1 MNKKKFLETFEDMNR
16 AKGVDQETLLDAL
29 KESFR
34 LTFAKKIEDEYKVDK
49 KPVRVNQPVNNYH

>member
-16 AKGVDQETLLDAL
+16 AKGIDQETLLDAL

-34 LTFAKKIEDEYKVDK
+34 LTFAKRLKMNIKLIKNLLE
-49 KPVRVNQPVNNYH
+49 